1 MKPRLKLS
9 PNLADIYN
17 METGDQKNLAKLQKD
32 YQDLVSK
39 ISKFRNEGKEPPF
52 ELIIQAHEVGH
63 LAHIPESQLYKL
75 LRG

>member
-1 MKPRLKLS
+1 MKPRLKFS

-17 METGDQKNLAKLQKD
+17 METGDKNLAKLKKD